1 MQAVELP
8 KQHSSP
14 CQVPFPSQPGSDS
27 TSQLGAWHPGPL
39 TQFAEEKQ
47 MLSMLHAEK
56 HPSPGREQRGGA
68 EPLLCLWIPAA
79 RSPQVQGQAGD
90 SHALNLKQLVL
101 AQLVL
106 QLPAQEGAKNPMGC
120 LGEGRAPKC
129 KWQEPRD
136 AACYHPA
143 LPETSPMNGSVC
155 AAHHHLCYRAA
166 LGAALAQL
174 WM

>member
-1 MQAVELP
+1 
-8 KQHSSP
+8 
-14 CQVPFPSQPGSDS
+14 
-27 TSQLGAWHPGPL
+27 
-39 TQFAEEKQ
+39 
-47 MLSMLHAEK
+47 MLSMLRAEK
-56 HPSPGREQRGGA
+56 HPSLGREQTDGA
-68 EPLLCLWIPAA
+68 EALLCLWIPAA
-79 RSPQVQGQAGD
+79 GSPWMQGQAGD

-129 KWQEPRD
+129 KWQESRD

-143 LPETSPMNGSVC
+143 LPETSAMNGSVC
-155 AAHHHLCYRAA
+155 AAHRHLCYRAA
-166 LGAALAQL
+166 LRAALAQL